1 MVGVKEGQAMV
12 TISTCKTKKSLK
24 LFEKIPELLH
34 KHDPFYTPPFPGS
47 VAKLIGPKSPFYKHG
62 DLVAMIAYRDGKP
75 VGRIAAIENRS
86 HNQYYK
92 DKTGFFGFFDVIDDT
107 SVAKALVSAAEEELK
122 RRGLTSMRGPYNP
135 TVNDECGLLVEG
147 FEATPMIMM
156 SYNPEYYLALYDEVG
171 LKGVRDLHAYYIS
184 NQVPIPEK
192 LTRVVERFSKSGKVN
207 IRPIEMKNLKDDLKI
222 IHELYNATLNR
233 NWGFIPLAL
242 EDLEFAANDL
252 KAFVEPEHVLI
263 AEKDGEPVGFSML
276 LPNINE
282 LMWRVRK
289 SSTLGKMIKF
299 IWHLKMNPPK
309 EGRLA
314 VLGVK
319 PEFQASGVA
328 PVFYLE
334 AIRRG
339 GKRFL
344 GAECSWIEESNTPM
358 MRSLELLGAKRY
370 KNYRIFE
377 KPL

>member
-1 MVGVKEGQAMV
+1 
-12 TISTCKTKKSLK
+12 
-24 LFEKIPELLH
+24 
-34 KHDPFYTPPFPGS
+34 
-47 VAKLIGPKSPFYKHG
+47 
-62 DLVAMIAYRDGKP
+62 MIAFRDGKP

-86 HNQYYK
+86 HNEFYQ
-92 DKTGFFGFFDVIDDT
+92 DKVGFFGFFDAIDDT
-107 SVAKALVSAAEEELK
+107 TVAKALVSSAEEELK
-122 RRGLTSMRGPYNP
+122 HRGLTSMRGPYNP

-147 FEATPMIMM
+147 FESAPMIMM
-156 SYNPEYYLALYDEVG
+156 PYNPSYYIPLYSEVG
-171 LKGVRDLHAYYIS
+171 LRGVRDLHAYYIS
-184 NQVPIPEK
+184 NQVQIPEK
-192 LTRVVERFSKSGKVN
+192 LNRVVERFNKSSKVN
-207 IRPIEMKNLKDDLKI
+207 IRPIEMKNLKSELKI
-222 IHELYNATLNR
+222 IHSLYNATLNR

-282 LMWRVRK
+282 LMWKVRK
-289 SSTLGKMIKF
+289 SSALGKMIKF

-370 KNYRIFE
+370 KNYRVFE

>member
-1 MVGVKEGQAMV
+1 MV
-12 TISTCKTKKSLK
+12 
-24 LFEKIPELLH
+24 
-34 KHDPFYTPPFPGS
+34 
-47 VAKLIGPKSPFYKHG
+47 
-62 DLVAMIAYRDGKP
+62 AYRDGKP
-75 VGRIAAIENRS
+75 VGRIAAIENRA

-92 DKTGFFGFFDVIDDT
+92 DKVGFFGFFDVIDDIA
-107 SVAKALVSAAEEELK
+107 VAEALVTAAEEELK

-147 FEATPMIMM
+147 FEAAPMIMM
-156 SYNPEYYLALYDEVG
+156 PYNPPYYLELYGKVG
-171 LKGVRDLHAYYIS
+171 LKGVRDLYAYYIS
-184 NQVPIPEK
+184 NQVQIPEK
-192 LTRVVERFSKSGKVN
+192 LARVVDRFNKTGKVN
-207 IRPIEMKNLKDDLKI
+207 IRPIQMKKLNEDLKI
-222 IHELYNATLNR
+222 IHELYNATLKR

-242 EDLEFAANDL
+242 QDLEFAANDL

-263 AEKDGEPVGFSML
+263 AEKDGEPIGFSML

-282 LMWRVRK
+282 IMWKVKK
-289 SSTLGKMIKF
+289 SSTLGKIIKF
-299 IWHLKMNPPK
+299 VWNLKMNPPK

-328 PVFYLE
+328 PVFYLD

-344 GAECSWIEESNTPM
+344 GAECSWVEESNVSM
-358 MRSLELLGAKRY
+358 MRSLELIGAKRY

>member
-1 MVGVKEGQAMV
+1 MV
-12 TISTCKTKKSLK
+12 
-24 LFEKIPELLH
+24 
-34 KHDPFYTPPFPGS
+34 
-47 VAKLIGPKSPFYKHG
+47 
-62 DLVAMIAYRDGKP
+62 AYRDGKP
-75 VGRIAAIENRS
+75 VGRIAAIENRA

-92 DKTGFFGFFDVIDDT
+92 DKVGFFGFFDVIDDIA
-107 SVAKALVSAAEEELK
+107 VAEALVTAAEEELK

-147 FEATPMIMM
+147 FEAAPMIMM
-156 SYNPEYYLALYDEVG
+156 PYNPPYYLELYGKVG

-184 NQVPIPEK
+184 NQVQIPEK
-192 LTRVVERFSKSGKVN
+192 LARVVDRFNKTGKVN
-207 IRPIEMKNLKDDLKI
+207 IRPIQMKKLNEDLKI
-222 IHELYNATLNR
+222 IHELYNATLKR

-242 EDLEFAANDL
+242 QDLEFAANDL

-263 AEKDGEPVGFSML
+263 AEKDGEPIGFSML

-282 LMWRVRK
+282 IMWKVKK
-289 SSTLGKMIKF
+289 SSTLGKIIKF
-299 IWHLKMNPPK
+299 VWNLKMNPPK

-328 PVFYLE
+328 PVFYLD

-344 GAECSWIEESNTPM
+344 GAECSWVEESNVSM
-358 MRSLELLGAKRY
+358 MRSLELIGAKRY

>member
-1 MVGVKEGQAMV
+1 MV
-12 TISTCKTKKSLK
+12 
-24 LFEKIPELLH
+24 
-34 KHDPFYTPPFPGS
+34 
-47 VAKLIGPKSPFYKHG
+47 
-62 DLVAMIAYRDGKP
+62 AYQDGKP
-75 VGRIAAIENRS
+75 VGRIAAIENRA

-92 DKTGFFGFFDVIDDT
+92 DKVGFFGFLDVIDD
-107 SVAKALVSAAEEELK
+107 VAVAEALVTAAEEELK

-147 FEATPMIMM
+147 FEAAPMIMM
-156 SYNPEYYLALYDEVG
+156 PYNPPYYLELYDKVG

-184 NQVPIPEK
+184 NQVQIPEK
-192 LTRVVERFSKSGKVN
+192 LARVVDRFNKTGKVN
-207 IRPIEMKNLKDDLKI
+207 IRPIQMKKLNEDLKI
-222 IHELYNATLNR
+222 IHELYNATLKR

-242 EDLEFAANDL
+242 QDLEFAANDL

-263 AEKDGEPVGFSML
+263 AEKDGEPIGFSML

-282 LMWRVRK
+282 IMWKVKK
-289 SSTLGKMIKF
+289 SSTLGKIIKF
-299 IWHLKMNPPK
+299 VWNLKMNPPK

-328 PVFYLE
+328 PVFYLD

-344 GAECSWIEESNTPM
+344 GAECSWVEESNVSM
-358 MRSLELLGAKRY
+358 MRSLELIGAKRY

>member
-1 MVGVKEGQAMV
+1 MV
-12 TISTCKTKKSLK
+12 
-24 LFEKIPELLH
+24 
-34 KHDPFYTPPFPGS
+34 
-47 VAKLIGPKSPFYKHG
+47 
-62 DLVAMIAYRDGKP
+62 AYRDGKP
-75 VGRIAAIENRS
+75 VGRIAAIENRA

-92 DKTGFFGFFDVIDDT
+92 DKVGFFGFFDVIDDIA
-107 SVAKALVSAAEEELK
+107 VAEALVTAAEEELK

-147 FEATPMIMM
+147 FEAAPMIMM
-156 SYNPEYYLALYDEVG
+156 PYNPPYYLELYGKVG

-184 NQVPIPEK
+184 NQVQIPEK
-192 LTRVVERFSKSGKVN
+192 LARVVDRFNKTGKVN
-207 IRPIEMKNLKDDLKI
+207 IRPIQMKKLNEDLKI
-222 IHELYNATLNR
+222 IHELYNATLKR

-242 EDLEFAANDL
+242 QDLEFAANDL

-263 AEKDGEPVGFSML
+263 AEKDGEPIGFSML
-276 LPNINE
+276 LPIINE
-282 LMWRVRK
+282 IMWKVKK
-289 SSTLGKMIKF
+289 SSTLGKIIKF
-299 IWHLKMNPPK
+299 VWNLKMNPPK

-328 PVFYLE
+328 PVFYLD

-344 GAECSWIEESNTPM
+344 GAECSWVEESNVSM
-358 MRSLELLGAKRY
+358 MRSLELIGAKRY

>member
-1 MVGVKEGQAMV
+1 MV
-12 TISTCKTKKSLK
+12 
-24 LFEKIPELLH
+24 
-34 KHDPFYTPPFPGS
+34 
-47 VAKLIGPKSPFYKHG
+47 
-62 DLVAMIAYRDGKP
+62 AYRDGKP
-75 VGRIAAIENRS
+75 VGRIAAIENRA

-92 DKTGFFGFFDVIDDT
+92 DKVGFFGFFDVIDDIA
-107 SVAKALVSAAEEELK
+107 VAEALVTAAEEELK

-147 FEATPMIMM
+147 FEAAPMIMM
-156 SYNPEYYLALYDEVG
+156 PYNPPYYLELYDKVG

-184 NQVPIPEK
+184 NQVQIPEK
-192 LTRVVERFSKSGKVN
+192 LARVVDRFNKTGKVN
-207 IRPIEMKNLKDDLKI
+207 IRPIQMKKLNEDLKI
-222 IHELYNATLNR
+222 IHELYNATLKR

-242 EDLEFAANDL
+242 QDLEFAANDL

-263 AEKDGEPVGFSML
+263 AEKDGEPIGFSML

-282 LMWRVRK
+282 IMWKVKK
-289 SSTLGKMIKF
+289 SSTLGKIIKF
-299 IWHLKMNPPK
+299 VWNLKMNPPK

-328 PVFYLE
+328 PVFYLD

-344 GAECSWIEESNTPM
+344 GAECSWVEESNVSM
-358 MRSLELLGAKRY
+358 MRSLELIGAKRY